1 MNPRSWAGATGK
13 MELLCTEMGTIE
25 GEVSSG
31 ENENRNADSGMLSL

>member
-1 MNPRSWAGATGK
+1 MNPRSWVGATGK

-25 GEVSSG
+25 EVSSG